1 MLCGGLICPLLLK
14 LNVASKYRGLL
25 DSNLIEGSSPPS
37 VFVGRAGYPKVYVG
51 PMIPPLKGNTAI
63 LDEPERWMGR
73 SIEEIMD
80 FRYALVRGK
89 SRVNVLKVQENRFIS
104 SLQELA
110 MACEPVDTEAHF
122 KRRPSAVMVLSE
134 FSPPFG
140 PSAPLLDFKTGNVKS
155 DFRVEKAFND
165 PDLKAS
171 EAVWRLYLDGVPVTK
186 IQRCLS
192 VGMLGVR
199 PDRKLVP
206 TRWSITAVDDAV
218 SKKLI
223 NQIKSFPTI
232 DEYRVHYFKY
242 LDNRYV
248 VLLSPSGWEFEWI
261 EAWFP
266 GTTWNMSG
274 SQAELMGDYE
284 GYWGRTTYAEVGGC
298 YYSARLAVAEALV
311 KERRQASILALRE
324 IHPGY
329 TLPVGVWNVRESL
342 RATMN
347 TKPEVFD
354 NHLDAVRYAMSKLT
368 IPLERWMQASKLLK
382 NLRGRVRLERFL
394 GNG

>member
-1 MLCGGLICPLLLK
+1 
-14 LNVASKYRGLL
+14 
-25 DSNLIEGSSPPS
+25 
-37 VFVGRAGYPKVYVG
+37 
-51 PMIPPLKGNTAI
+51 
-63 LDEPERWMGR
+63 
-73 SIEEIMD
+73 
-80 FRYALVRGK
+80 
-89 SRVNVLKVQENRFIS
+89 
-104 SLQELA
+104 
-110 MACEPVDTEAHF
+110 
-122 KRRPSAVMVLSE
+122 
-134 FSPPFG
+134 
-140 PSAPLLDFKTGNVKS
+140 VKA
-155 DFRVEKAFND
+155 DPRVERAFYD
-165 PDLKAS
+165 PHLKAS
-171 EAVWRLYLDGVPVTK
+171 EAVWRLYLDGVSVTK

-206 TRWSITAVDDAV
+206 TRWSITAVDDVV

-223 NQIKSFPTI
+223 SQIKGFPTI

-274 SQAELMGDYE
+274 SRAELMGDYE
-284 GYWGRTTYAEVGGC
+284 GHWGRTTYAEVGGC
-298 YYSARLAVAEALV
+298 YYSARLAVVEALV
-311 KERRQASILALRE
+311 KERRQASALALRE

-347 TKPEVFD
+347 AKPKLFD
-354 NHLDAVRYAMSKLT
+354 NHSDAVRYAMSKLT
-368 IPLERWMQASKLLK
+368 IPLEKWMQASKLLK
-382 NLRGRVRLERFL
+382 NLRGQIRLERFL
-394 GNG
+394 RHG

>member
-1 MLCGGLICPLLLK
+1 M
-14 LNVASKYRGLL
+14 
-25 DSNLIEGSSPPS
+25 
-37 VFVGRAGYPKVYVG
+37 FVGRAGYPKVYVG
-51 PMIPPLKGNTAI
+51 PMIPPLKGDTAI
-63 LDEPERWMGR
+63 LDEPERWVGK
-73 SIEEIMD
+73 SIDEIVD

-89 SRVNVLKVQENRFIS
+89 ARVNAVKVEESRFIS
-104 SLQELA
+104 SLQEFA
-110 MACEPVDTEAHF
+110 MACEPVDVEALF
-122 KRRPSAVMVLSE
+122 KRRPSGVMVLSE

-140 PSAPLLDFKTGNVKS
+140 PSAPLLDFKAGNVKA
-155 DFRVEKAFND
+155 DPRVERAFYD
-165 PDLKAS
+165 PHLKAS
-171 EAVWRLYLDGVPVTK
+171 EAVWRLYLDGVSVTK

-206 TRWSITAVDDAV
+206 TRWSITAVDDVV

-223 NQIKSFPTI
+223 SQIKGFSTI

-274 SQAELMGDYE
+274 SRAELMGDYE

-298 YYSARLAVAEALV
+298 YYSARLAVVEALV
-311 KERRQASILALRE
+311 KERRQASALALRE

-347 TKPEVFD
+347 AKPKLFD
-354 NHLDAVRYAMSKLT
+354 NHSDAVRYAMSKLT
-368 IPLERWMQASKLLK
+368 IPLEKWMQASKLLK
-382 NLRGRVRLERFL
+382 NLRGQIRLERFL
-394 GNG
+394 RHG